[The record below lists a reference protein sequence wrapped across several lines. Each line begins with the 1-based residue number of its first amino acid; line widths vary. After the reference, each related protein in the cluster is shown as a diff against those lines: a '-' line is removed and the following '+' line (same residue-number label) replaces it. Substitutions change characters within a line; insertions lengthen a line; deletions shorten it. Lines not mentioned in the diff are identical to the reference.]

1 MHGVRPQSEITVEV
15 RVLREACC
23 AQDDQL
29 GPLEATYEVPQGAT
43 IGDLVLAIVESRF
56 LQYSPSHTSLVGF
69 VGGEQFVRV
78 FSSYYAPGREPDF
91 ALPSAELVTTVI
103 GNQPIEFRFV

>member
-1 MHGVRPQSEITVEV
+1 MQV

-29 GPLEATYEVPQGAT
+29 GPLEATYEVGQSAT

-56 LQYSPSHTSLVGF
+56 LQYSSSHTSLVAF
-69 VGGEQFVRV
+69 VGGQPIVRV
-78 FSSYYAPGREPDF
+78 FSSYYAPGREPEF
-91 ALPSAELVTTVI
+91 MLPSAKLTTAVV

>member
-1 MHGVRPQSEITVEV
+1 MRV

-29 GPLEATYEVPQGAT
+29 GPLEATYEVPHGST

-56 LQYSPSHTSLVGF
+56 LQYSASHTSLAGF
-69 VGGEQFVRV
+69 IGEEQFVRV
-78 FSSYYAPGREPDF
+78 LGYRPRALQLKQLGDGEIVAVVDVVGGR
-91 ALPSAELVTTVI
+91 VTHC
-103 GNQPIEFRFV
+103 